1 MAEITLVAGAPRIVL
16 DTNVWL
22 DLLVFADP
30 RTAPLREALDSGAV
44 TAVVDAGCREEWQ
57 RVLGYP
63 LLRLEPS
70 RRDELVAAFD
80 ALAWALP
87 AVSGADGTARSAR
100 AGTAAGSVP
109 RCRDP
114 DDQKFLEL
122 AQASGARWLLS
133 RDRHLL
139 SLARRCKREGL
150 FEITTPEEWVS
161 PRPTTRTGT
170 TA

>member
-1 MAEITLVAGAPRIVL
+1 MAETPLVAGTPRIVL

-30 RTAPLREALDSGAV
+30 RATPLRAALDSGAV

-70 RRDELVAAFD
+70 RRDALVAAFD
-80 ALAWALP
+80 ALAWTLP
-87 AVSGADGTARSAR
+87 AESGVEVERVAL
-100 AGTAAGSVP
+100 P